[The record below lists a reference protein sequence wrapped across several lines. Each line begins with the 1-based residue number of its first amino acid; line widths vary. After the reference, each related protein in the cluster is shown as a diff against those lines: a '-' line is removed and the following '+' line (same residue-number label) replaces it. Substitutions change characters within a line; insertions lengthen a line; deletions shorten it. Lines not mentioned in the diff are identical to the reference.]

1 MTTID
6 DCTNKYYRA
15 LIEVTSIYHLS
26 DTAYVIIPQ
35 WQSGTEVPISTN
47 DLPEPIKSELR
58 PGYMMLAYATI
69 GVEKPEDMK
78 IKDFEWVD
86 QNPPEI
92 E

>member
-6 DCTNKYYRA
+6 DYTNTYHRA
-15 LIEVTSIYHLS
+15 LIEVTSIFHLS

-35 WQSGTEVPISTN
+35 WQSDTEVPIPTN

-58 PGYMMLAYATI
+58 PGYIMLAYATI
-69 GVEKPEDMK
+69 GVDDAKDMK